1 MVASRI
7 AKRKTTKR
15 APRLVDAGDRRRI
28 EFSPDG
34 ISYISGLLGI
44 GTRLP
49 VTYWDSAR
57 SGYVAEID
65 ATEKSGLLLTIHEAA
80 LGLTQTVR
88 LMGLLMA
95 GEEKGYLEGNAV
107 PDLGFCLNGLADLT
121 EQLLRVEEEL
131 ACAEPI
137 GANAAEPEVAHA

>member
-15 APRLVDAGDRRRI
+15 APHLVDAGDRQRI

-34 ISYISGLLGI
+34 ISHMSHLLEI
-44 GTRLP
+44 GARLP
-49 VTYWDSAR
+49 VMRWDSAR
-57 SGYVAEID
+57 SGYVIEID
-65 ATEKSGLLLTIHEAA
+65 ATEKSGLLSTIHEAA

-88 LMGLLMA
+88 LIGLLMA
-95 GEEKGYLEGNAV
+95 GAEENKGYLEPGPSV
-107 PDLGFCLNGLADLT
+107 ELGFSLNGLADLT

-131 ACAEPI
+131 ACAEPV
-137 GANAAEPEVAHA
+137 GANAAELERR